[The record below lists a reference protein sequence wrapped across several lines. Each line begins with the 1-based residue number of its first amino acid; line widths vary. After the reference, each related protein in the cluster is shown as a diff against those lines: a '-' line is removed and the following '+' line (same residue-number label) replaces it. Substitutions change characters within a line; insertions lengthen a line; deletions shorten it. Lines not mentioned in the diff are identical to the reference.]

1 MRYGQIDFFARYNH
15 ACDCAG
21 IDCGCR
27 HFSAVAFVTPLEETS
42 NPLIVDSTENR
53 NFMAVKLPHIKACKR
68 YSKETCHVICV
79 KDIVSKCMFVDLS
92 DTAQKCVVF
101 VEEFPNKTECD

>member
-1 MRYGQIDFFARYNH
+1 M
-15 ACDCAG
+15 
-21 IDCGCR
+21 
-27 HFSAVAFVTPLEETS
+27 TPFEETS

-68 YSKETCHVICV
+68 SSKEMCHVICV
-79 KDIVSKCMFVDLS
+79 KDIVSKCMFVELS
-92 DTAQKCVVF
+92 DTEQKFVVF